1 MLALRLA
8 GRRLVEVAVLARWMD
23 VSASKALC
31 TNPSPP
37 ARLAVTS
44 VKENDSNVGSFDSKE
59 VGVKE
64 SLSHVTDKDS
74 VLAEDALKDVP
85 SKQRLKRKWTE
96 RRARAAAVRTRINRT
111 RARDAD
117 SVDSDLVKMG
127 EENELTNKEKVN
139 ISNEVLELER
149 RAEEVVRVLRKGDQ
163 ADVATTSLRTEK
175 EVKELTE
182 EKPELHVNRYR
193 SIVYSE
199 GELDASDL
207 SLPPSSE
214 EKPELHVNR
223 YRSIVYSEGE
233 LDASDLSLPP
243 SRTNPHPFDPA
254 SDPSLLPPTHSR
266 SLAQYVNHLPVL
278 QNLVELGVDLLE
290 VDTNNNRIG
299 RHLVRLEWDR
309 DVRPKLEWLL
319 QLGLP
324 ITEFGAYLSR
334 NPFFLITD
342 LSSMKVRVN
351 YLRSKKFTKKQI
363 VKIIT
368 EFRYWLNTDVRTM
381 DSRLGW
387 IQNSFTLSGDEMRS
401 LIVKEPRIVMFG
413 IAPLQRLRN
422 VFLKE
427 LQFTEAEVK
436 QMLLEDPRLFLMDAS
451 HVTMSYAYLHYTMG
465 LANGQ
470 LADYPSALRCS
481 VASIRRR
488 HEYLVKLRRDNYV
501 EGTPDSISLRQLLHP
516 SDRYF
521 AVTVARTFLAAYN
534 QFLKTY

>member
-127 EENELTNKEKVN
+127 EEKELTNKEKVN

-175 EVKELTE
+175 EVKEL
-182 EKPELHVNRYR
+182 
-193 SIVYSE
+193 
-199 GELDASDL
+199 
-207 SLPPSSE
+207 SE

>member
-8 GRRLVEVAVLARWMD
+8 RRRLVEVASQAHWRD

-31 TNPSPP
+31 TDPSPP

-44 VKENDSNVGSFDSKE
+44 VKENDTNVDSFDSSE
-59 VGVKE
+59 AKE
-64 SLSHVTDKDS
+64 SLSHMIDKES
-74 VLAEDALKDVP
+74 ILAEDALTNVAG
-85 SKQRLKRKWTE
+85 KQRLKRKWTE
-96 RRARAAAVRTRINRT
+96 RRARALASKTRISRM
-111 RARDAD
+111 RARDVD
-117 SVDSDLVKMG
+117 SVDGDVMKMR
-127 EENELTNKEKVN
+127 EERKLTNEEKV
-139 ISNEVLELER
+139 SVPNEVLELER
-149 RAEEVVRVLRKGDQ
+149 RAEEVVRILRKGDHV
-163 ADVATTSLRTEK
+163 DPATTSVTAKK
-175 EVKELTE
+175 EMKKLGE

-193 SIVYSE
+193 SI
-199 GELDASDL
+199 
-207 SLPPSSE
+207 
-214 EKPELHVNR
+214 
-223 YRSIVYSEGE
+223 IYSEGE

-243 SRTNPHPFDPA
+243 SRTNPHPFDP
-254 SDPSLLPPTHSR
+254 SSNPSLLPPTHSR

-290 VDTNNNRIG
+290 VDTNNSRIG

-309 DVRPKLEWLL
+309 DVRPKLEWLQ

-324 ITEFGAYLSR
+324 NVEFGSYLSR

-381 DSRLGW
+381 DARLGW

-422 VFLKE
+422 VFLEE

-436 QMLLEDPRLFLMDAS
+436 QMLLEDPRLFLM
-451 HVTMSYAYLHYTMG
+451 G
-465 LANGQ
+465 
-470 LADYPSALRCS
+470 
-481 VASIRRR
+481 
-488 HEYLVKLRRDNYV
+488 
-501 EGTPDSISLRQLLHP
+501 
-516 SDRYF
+516 
-521 AVTVARTFLAAYN
+521 
-534 QFLKTY
+534 